1 MKIVKLSV
9 IKKWL
14 KLFHSIQH
22 DPFMPNVIEGEN
34 IVNTDRFGT
43 TKVSSI
49 DHNVN
54 CLEFVLKF
62 SLAVKELL
70 HLLMVLKVPHVPS
83 HLLDVLTRMR
93 LLITPKFFMTLSSV
107 DLRWNEQLPIT
118 NKLNKQDL
126 ADKDIQTLSNHD
138 RCKFLN
144 SNPAFIVRHFQCQVE
159 IRFKKIIVDGTLRKV
174 I

>member
-1 MKIVKLSV
+1 MFRICFKIFVGSKRTLAFTNG
-9 IKKWL
+9 IK
-14 KLFHSIQH
+14 
-22 DPFMPNVIEGEN
+22 
-34 IVNTDRFGT
+34 GT
-43 TKVSSI
+43 TCTKPFTG
-49 DHNVN
+49 
-54 CLEFVLKF
+54 CLDQDETAYNTK
-62 SLAVKELL
+62 
-70 HLLMVLKVPHVPS
+70 
-83 HLLDVLTRMR
+83 
-93 LLITPKFFMTLSSV
+93 IFMILSSV